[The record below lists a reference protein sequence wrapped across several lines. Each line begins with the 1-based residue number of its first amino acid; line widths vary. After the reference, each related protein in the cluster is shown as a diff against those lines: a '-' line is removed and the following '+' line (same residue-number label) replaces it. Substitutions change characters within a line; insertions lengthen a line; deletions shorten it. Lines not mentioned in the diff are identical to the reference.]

1 MIPIEINSVEDLVTN
16 ESFLN
21 YYFQKNEN
29 DVLDWEDWQELDASR
44 PQLVQEAFQLID
56 RLSLKFNDAHNKV
69 KLQELLW
76 ELEKRTQK
84 PQKSLFV
91 RFSNSYLKIAA
102 AVAFM
107 IVSTWFFY
115 SKSTQNVAHTE
126 GGGIA
131 LTTQYVVNKSI
142 AKVSVYE
149 LSDGTIV
156 RLNSGSSIRLA
167 DDYNIMSRDIYLEG
181 EGYFEV
187 AKNTEKP
194 FRVHAGKSITTAVGT
209 AFTVRAIK
217 GESAVKIVLVEGKVK
232 VENINQKLLLVEL
245 VAGQQVQ
252 VLDAALTPV
261 ETLTDVNSATRWK
274 DGYVFTFRETGFE
287 DVMKILATNYK
298 ITIIGFEKT
307 DLVNAKIT
315 AEFDKATPIASV
327 MEGMAFANGFTF
339 TERNDTFFIVKK

>member
-16 ESFLN
+16 ESFLS

-29 DVLDWEDWQELDASR
+29 DVLDWEDWQEIDPSR

-56 RLSLKFNDAHNKV
+56 RLSLKFNDAHSKA

-76 ELEKRTQK
+76 QLEKQS
-84 PQKSLFV
+84 QKSPKPLFV

-102 AVAFM
+102 AVAFL
-107 IVSTWFFY
+107 IISTWFFY
-115 SKSTQNVAHTE
+115 LKSTQNTTPTE

-167 DDYNIMSRDIYLEG
+167 DDYNVKTRDIYLEG
-181 EGYFEV
+181 VGYFEV

-194 FRVHAGKSITTAVGT
+194 FRVHAGKSITTAIGT

-217 GESAVKIVLVEGKVK
+217 GESAVKVVLVEGKVK
-232 VENINQKLLLVEL
+232 VENINQKQLPVEL

-252 VLDAALTPV
+252 VLDAVLTPV
-261 ETLTDVNSATRWK
+261 ETLMDVNSATRWK
-274 DGYVFTFRETGFE
+274 DGYILTFRETGFE
-287 DVMKILATNYK
+287 DVMKILAINYK
-298 ITIIGFEKT
+298 ITITGFENT

-315 AEFDKATPIASV
+315 AEFDKTTPIASV